1 MKHLRIGFFSSHGG
15 SNMQAIINACKE
27 GYLNGEPCVVISN
40 NPDSIALTR
49 AINEGIP
56 HFYRSQKT
64 HPDFDDLDEEI
75 LKILKEHSVNIIVLA
90 GYMKKLVQRYSRII
104 KEKF

>member
-1 MKHLRIGFFSSHGG
+1 
-15 SNMQAIINACKE
+15 MQAIINACKE